1 METHRKRGGLAREQP
16 RLRAPGEDAAS
27 CEALAHQGE
36 RLVFGAGRDLE
47 RLVDTHLFCVVP
59 NHGGSS
65 FLRTA
70 LETSHATWNLTFD
83 GPWLR
88 GYVGPRWE
96 PLPDFPMPGK
106 VWAAEPRWAAALADP
121 ARHDWQRTRHAWY
134 FQAHAWR
141 PDASVFVE
149 KSVRNPAQVRM
160 LASNF
165 RNAKFLF
172 VVRNPYAVCEG
183 IWRTFQQRHPQLTSA
198 ACWGGEPFEE
208 VVARHVLNILLMQA
222 RNLDAFGDRGIFF
235 TYEELCRAPEHVAQ
249 RIRALV
255 PALGDLRLR
264 QRLSV
269 KGTYDE
275 PLTDMNAKQIARLNA
290 RQVAAFN
297 RVFAPSRNLIEH
309 FGYELLAAPTSPASE
324 GSSPVAG
331 NEGR

>member
-1 METHRKRGGLAREQP
+1 METYRFKREAPAPRVRDDDSRGG
-16 RLRAPGEDAAS
+16 AAS
-27 CEALAHQGE
+27 GEAASHQGE

-88 GYVGPRWE
+88 GYVGPRWK
-96 PLPDFPMPGK
+96 PLPNFPMPGK

-121 ARHDWQRTRHAWY
+121 ARHDWRSTRHAWY

-149 KSVRNPAQVRM
+149 KSVRNPAQVQM

-183 IWRTFQQRHPQLTSA
+183 IWRTFQQRHRQLTSA
-198 ACWGGEPFEE
+198 ACWGGKPFEE
-208 VVARHVLNILLMQA
+208 VVARHVLNILRMQA
-222 RNLDAFGDRGIFF
+222 RNLDAFGERGVFF
-235 TYEELCRAPEHVAQ
+235 TYEELCRAPEHVAR

-290 RQVAAFN
+290 RQLAAIN
-297 RVFAPSRNLIEH
+297 RVFAPSRNLIER
-309 FGYELLAAPTSPASE
+309 FGYELLAAPTSPASQ

-331 NEGR
+331 NGSR